1 MYVCIYVYVCLYV
14 CVYVCMHIYVCMYV
28 CMCMHV
34 CMCMYVCMRRPEE
47 TSDSSPKTGM
57 NWNYMLVL
65 ATEPR
70 SLVRA
75 ASVLNQCPPASRVSF
90 NQIVQTL

>member
-1 MYVCIYVYVCLYV
+1 
-14 CVYVCMHIYVCMYV
+14 
-28 CMCMHV
+28 
-34 CMCMYVCMRRPEE
+34 MCMYVLGMCEWVQFLRRPEE
-47 TSDSSPKTGM
+47 GSRSLGAGV